1 MFIDSN
7 ANVRDT
13 RTFCRG
19 AGSGALHCQHGLVEV
34 REEGGL
40 RSIVQGCQRFPGI
53 SGFVVG
59 FGVRADIT
67 VNISVSEIS
76 LPVDGEGLD
85 LAAPMRPANE
95 GVR

>member
-19 AGSGALHCQHGLVEV
+19 ARRGALHCQDGLVEV

-40 RSIVQGCQRFPGI
+40 RSIVQGRQRVPGI
-53 SGFVVG
+53 AGFIVG
-59 FGVRADIT
+59 FGVRANMP
-67 VNISVSEIS
+67 VNFSVSEIS
-76 LPVDGEGLD
+76 SPVDGDTLVV
-85 LAAPMRPANE
+85 AAPMCHTTE